1 MECLVAK
8 LSRILYFAGYSMREN
23 IYHAV
28 IYHRVSMVT
37 WAYLTCEEN
46 DMAATY
52 LCNQRQRLSRGLS
65 NSLENLLT
73 AAAFPFSLA
82 YLPICARC
90 LSVSRPYDP
99 RARVFALASRFSTDK
114 TSRFAFRIAGGGISA
129 ESGPAGSG
137 RWPLT
142 GLKQRSSA
150 IVQ

>member
-1 MECLVAK
+1 MPCSKIFADTIFRGLQHARK
-8 LSRILYFAGYSMREN
+8 YIPRCNLSSRIYGDLGVLNVRRER
-23 IYHAV
+23 HGSDLPV
-28 IYHRVSMVT
+28 QF
-37 WAYLTCEEN
+37 
-46 DMAATY
+46 
-52 LCNQRQRLSRGLS
+52 QRQRLSRGLS

-114 TSRFAFRIAGGGISA
+114 TSRFACRIVGGGISA